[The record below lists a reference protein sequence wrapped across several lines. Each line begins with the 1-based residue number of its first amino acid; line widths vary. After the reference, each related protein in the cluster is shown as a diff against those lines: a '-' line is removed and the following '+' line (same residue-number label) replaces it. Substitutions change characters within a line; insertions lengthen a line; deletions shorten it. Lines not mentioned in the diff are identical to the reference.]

1 MPIHKNFKSKTVNMG
16 FGLHSDHQ
24 FST

>member
-1 MPIHKNFKSKTVNMG
+1 MG